1 MLTVN
6 GVLMVSVF
14 APSTRM
20 EKSLPAAEAAS
31 AVPPLMVLLPPASR
45 IPAPAAAAPTP
56 TVSVWPEARVRLL
69 APSILREL
77 IEAVVWAVMA
87 PVTRL

>member
-1 MLTVN
+1 MLTVI

-20 EKSLPAAEAAS
+20 EKSLPAADEAS
-31 AVPPLMVLLPPASR
+31 AVPPLMVLLPPVR
-45 IPAPAAAAPTP
+45 RMPAPAAAAPTP
-56 TVSVWPEARVRLL
+56 TVSVCPDARVRLF

-77 IEAVVWAVMA
+77 IEAVV
-87 PVTRL
+87 